1 MVLTPRSFFSFAV
14 SFAFGPFFFG
24 IEADLFEDSPV
35 AVVMFAAYVV
45 SASVNVVLSAA
56 EMICIS
62 RALDAFL
69 V

>member
-14 SFAFGPFFFG
+14 SFAFGPFFG
-24 IEADLFEDSPV
+24 TEADLFEDNPV
-35 AVVMFAAYVV
+35 PVVIFAAYVV

-56 EMICIS
+56 EIICIS
-62 RALDAFL
+62 RALNAFL